1 MFLVAGLAVAV
12 IAGILAAFYF
22 VRSGK
27 RGGKRLRPA
36 GAGRVGAASGRAG
49 AVRHPSGRPGGAA
62 RSGQTEFSL
71 RASGPARTTTSSRPA
86 AARTTPLTESWPA
99 APSDPDDPQPGE
111 PQPGDAWP
119 RDGWPGDAT
128 AIDPGLRADHTNAAR
143 AGAAGPAW
151 AEPGLDTFRD
161 AKQRRR
167 VGFRKGADIDEE
179 LWPAETFGG
188 VSDEQFWDDM
198 ASDKPLATTA
208 RTAQQ
213 EAGPRSRLLDTGSA
227 AASPGAQAPGA
238 RDGADQNRP
247 DQARADRGR
256 GDRGAGQG
264 RRSAG
269 YGAYPGPRT
278 GPDPASAERT
288 VVQPAYAATQPVKS
302 MAPPAAAP
310 PAAPPPPGQP
320 RAASTPPAPPAPPSE
335 TARRPRPASTN
346 EDPLTSASYS
356 LRSRGPVDGR
366 SSLRPRD
373 QQDVPRSRHDA
384 GSGAGRGPA
393 NPPPYGQ
400 AGPYPPAAP
409 PAGPPAGTSYDDAA
423 SATQMMNTPAY
434 GENYGYGGGSQADQA
449 DQPRRPG
456 ARSHARPG
464 GTGERPQPPR
474 PSFSPDTRQ
483 PSGSYPAGAYTG
495 NGQQGRGHQP
505 GGYQSSG
512 GTQNGGQPG
521 GGHQGGGHQGGVHQG
536 GGSRGNGHRAPYDPR
551 DDYQRL
557 THQR

>member
-1 MFLVAGLAVAV
+1 METMFLVAGLAVAV
-12 IAGILAAFYF
+12 VAGILAAFYF
-22 VRSGK
+22 VRSGR

-36 GAGRVGAASGRAG
+36 GAGRVGTASGRAG

-71 RASGPARTTTSSRPA
+71 RASGPARATTSSRPA

-99 APSDPDDPQPGE
+99 APSDIDDPQPGD
-111 PQPGDAWP
+111 GWP
-119 RDGWPGDAT
+119 RDGWPGDTAAT
-128 AIDPGLRADHTNAAR
+128 DPGLRAAQANAAHTNAAQ
-143 AGAAGPAW
+143 AAAAGPAA

-227 AASPGAQAPGA
+227 TAPPGAQAPGA

-247 DQARADRGR
+247 DQARTDRGR

-264 RRSAG
+264 RRPAG

-302 MAPPAAAP
+302 MPPPAAAP
-310 PAAPPPPGQP
+310 PAVPPPPGQP
-320 RAASTPPAPPAPPSE
+320 RAASAPPAQPAPPSE
-335 TARRPRPASTN
+335 TARRPRSASTN

-400 AGPYPPAAP
+400 AGPYQ

-423 SATQMMNTPAY
+423 SATQMMNNPAY
-434 GENYGYGGGSQADQA
+434 GENTGYGGGNQAG
-449 DQPRRPG
+449 RPV

-464 GTGERPQPPR
+464 GTGERPRPPR
-474 PSFSPDTRQ
+474 PAYPPDTRQ
-483 PSGSYPAGAYTG
+483 PSGSYPAGAYAG
-495 NGQQGRGHQP
+495 NGQPGRGHQP
-505 GGYQSSG
+505 GGHQSPG

-521 GGHQGGGHQGGVHQG
+521 GGHQGGDSQ